1 MANYVSS
8 SISVWGTQK
17 AIEAFVEKAKQPR
30 PFTWNGEPATSE
42 ELVDLSFWNFVSPPE
57 EDYDYYFD
65 RVKEEKPKGYETW
78 SDEKQLA
85 FRMSFSGKD
94 GYAWNIRNWGV
105 GHDLWELDD
114 SGVDITSEHQAHAY
128 YAFQTKWAIPD
139 KVFEAMTEQHPELTF
154 EFESQE
160 ETGWGATFSGDKGEF
175 VETDSWSEPSNHAE
189 HEKRDQ
195 TCACEWDSDS
205 PEDWYEDCPKTAEEQ
220 ERWNAKHDPE
230 ANQKEEPNL
239 VY

>member
-8 SISVWGTQK
+8 SISVSGTQK

-30 PFTWNGEPATSE
+30 PYTWNGESPNTEEQPA
-42 ELVDLSFWNFVSPPE
+42 LSFWNFVSPPK
-57 EDYDYYFD
+57 EDLDYYFD
-65 RVKEEKPKGYETW
+65 RVKEEKPKGYEEW

-114 SGVDITSEHQAHAY
+114 SDVNITSDYPASAY

-139 KVFEAMTEQHPELTF
+139 KAFEAMVEQHPDLSF
-154 EFESQE
+154 EFHSQE
-160 ETGWGATFSGDKGEF
+160 ETGWGATFTGEKGEF
-175 VETDSWSEPSNHAE
+175 IETSSWSEPTNHEE
-189 HEKRDQ
+189 HANLEMS
-195 TCACEWDSDS
+195 CACDWNDDS
-205 PEDWYEDCPKTAEEQ
+205 PEEWYEDCPKSDEQ
-220 ERWNAKHDPE
+220 QEIWNRVNNPE
-230 ANQKEEPNL
+230 ALIKEEPNV